1 MARGAAGRG
10 QAKGCAGGGSPSSSL
25 RRLDDRVPCVLLC
38 LPPSSC
44 RPRVAVLAPAILH
57 ALLPM
62 RLFAVLLLPS
72 PRRSPSCSTSS
83 SPSLRAALRAALPLL
98 AVERPCTRCS
108 TVLVDQER
116 GESDDVNW
124 LSKVLA
130 KYRLSPPDPKYD
142 SFDLQG
148 TKFGVYCTPLN
159 AGTVRAGDEVTVLER
174 K

>member
-44 RPRVAVLAPAILH
+44 RPRVAVSAPAILT
-57 ALLPM
+57 LLPM

-72 PRRSPSCSTSS
+72 PHRSPSCSTSS
-83 SPSLRAALRAALPLL
+83 SPSLRAALRAALPLP